1 MKQIE
6 IRYTREVMFHKIINV
21 SDKLAKRLL
30 DVEEESLIQR
40 NGSWGGGEE
49 DTEKCDKGIYL
60 STDVSTDDFTMLAE
74 DLTDMHDVNDCSNE
88 IENISI
94 SIYKPKKK

>member
-49 DTEKCDKGIYL
+49 DIFQVGKNGMTVKCNKCNITRKQKVLRQSLDWLKVKMI
-60 STDVSTDDFTMLAE
+60 E
-74 DLTDMHDVNDCSNE
+74 DWNTRTKLTPPQE
-88 IENISI
+88 
-94 SIYKPKKK
+94 